1 MGEEVGL
8 TGYLTVIRRRNG
20 GNPPFAALFG
30 GERKETTLLDGFWS
44 RESRRVRSFRGFD
57 DAKAGGGHRFPVCH
71 GFPLELED
79 VRWFKGFKLAVESWI
94 VEQSNKELRPFAI
107 LTMRTASPERRML
120 SSSCS
125 VFDISGIGG
134 AHFQVRVAILTADEK
149 VIRGISRER
158 SAVPSYCFDGFDAST
173 VLNWLE
179 CLAMLEEWFIECL
192 SWLTGDLKARGIVVS
207 LLMVFLSSFFSFR
220 ARISLYVHC

>member
-1 MGEEVGL
+1 MGEEVRL

-79 VRWFKGFKLAVESWI
+79 VRWFKGFKLAVES
-94 VEQSNKELRPFAI
+94 
-107 LTMRTASPERRML
+107 
-120 SSSCS
+120 
-125 VFDISGIGG
+125 
-134 AHFQVRVAILTADEK
+134 
-149 VIRGISRER
+149 
-158 SAVPSYCFDGFDAST
+158 
-173 VLNWLE
+173 
-179 CLAMLEEWFIECL
+179 
-192 SWLTGDLKARGIVVS
+192 
-207 LLMVFLSSFFSFR
+207 
-220 ARISLYVHC
+220 